1 MNSFFCFRST
11 VVAIGLVTS
20 GCFSLVDVD
29 RFHGSASSQG
39 GSQAGSQGD
48 VSAATSVPGQYSSLK
63 LTLIGMTPH
72 VSQLFEYRIID
83 ANNFIQSRGVVNPL
97 GGANVV
103 INAPLAVP
111 KVNGPFHL
119 DMYADVNGSGGYD
132 GIGSV
137 VTQDHAWRI
146 DPLADY
152 PAGAVAAVDGL
163 VQVTFTHNTSF
174 TEIND
179 YPSGTPNVPHDTG
192 LGATLHVSNAD
203 AVLGA
208 LLQVRIVDTGANR
221 TVALFRLPRIT
232 QPAFDLNIPGVVESG
247 VDYSAVVYVDANK
260 NGSYDNPANG
270 GGDLGWSVNGAAD
283 ATGLNVSLDAATTE
297 VAKVDVGAP

>member
-1 MNSFFCFRST
+1 
-11 VVAIGLVTS
+11 
-20 GCFSLVDVD
+20 
-29 RFHGSASSQG
+29 
-39 GSQAGSQGD
+39 
-48 VSAATSVPGQYSSLK
+48 
-63 LTLIGMTPH
+63 
-72 VSQLFEYRIID
+72 
-83 ANNFIQSRGVVNPL
+83 
-97 GGANVV
+97 
-103 INAPLAVP
+103 
-111 KVNGPFHL
+111 
-119 DMYADVNGSGGYD
+119 MYADVNGSGGYD

-152 PAGAVAAVDGL
+152 PAGAAAAVDGL

-192 LGATLHVSNAD
+192 LGATLHVSNAQ
-203 AVLGA
+203 AELGG

-232 QPAFDLNIPGVVESG
+232 QPAFELNIPGVVENG
-247 VDYSAVVYVDANK
+247 VDYSALVYVDANK

-270 GGDLGWSVNGAAD
+270 SGDLGWSVNGAAD
-283 ATGLNVSLDAATTE
+283 ATGLSVGLDAATTD

>member
-1 MNSFFCFRST
+1 MNPFFSFRFWGL
-11 VVAIGLVTS
+11 AIGLSTS

-29 RFHGSASSQG
+29 RFHPSPSSQG
-39 GSQAGSQGD
+39 GSQGD
-48 VSAATSVPGQYSSLK
+48 LTAATNLPGQYSSLK

-83 ANNFIQSRGVVNPL
+83 ANNFVQSRGVVNPL
-97 GGANVV
+97 GGANVI
-103 INAPLAVP
+103 INAPLSVP

-119 DMYADVNGSGGYD
+119 DLYADVNGSGGYD

-146 DPLADY
+146 DPLQDY
-152 PAGAVAAVDGL
+152 PAGSASPVDGL

-192 LGATLHVSNAD
+192 LGATIRVSNAQS
-203 AVLGA
+203 VLGA

-221 TVALFRLPRIT
+221 TVGLFRLPRIT
-232 QPAFDLNIPGVVESG
+232 QPAFELQIPGVVENG
-247 VDYSAVVYVDANK
+247 VDYSALVYVDANK
-260 NGSYDNPANG
+260 NGSYDDPAMG
-270 GGDLGWSVNGAAD
+270 AGDLGWSVSGAAD
-283 ATGLNVSLDAATTE
+283 ATGLTVSLDAATIE
-297 VAKVDVGAP
+297 VAKVDVGPP

>member
-1 MNSFFCFRST
+1 MNSFVCFRST
-11 VVAIGLVTS
+11 VLAMGLTTS

-29 RFHGSASSQG
+29 RFHTSAG
-39 GSQAGSQGD
+39 PQGD
-48 VSAATSVPGQYSSLK
+48 VSASTTLPGQYSNLK
-63 LTLIGMTPH
+63 LTLVGMTPH

-97 GGANVV
+97 GGANVIV
-103 INAPLAVP
+103 DAPLAVP
-111 KVNGPFHL
+111 KINGPFHL
-119 DMYADVNGSGGYD
+119 DLYADVNGSGGYD

-146 DPLADY
+146 DPLQDY
-152 PAGAVAAVDGL
+152 PAGSVAAIDGL

-192 LGATLHVSNAD
+192 LGATIRVSNAQTL
-203 AVLGA
+203 LGA

-221 TVALFRLPRIT
+221 TVGLFRLPRIT
-232 QPAFDLNIPGVVESG
+232 QPAFELKVPGVVENG
-247 VDYSAVVYVDANK
+247 VDYGALVYVDANK
-260 NGSYDNPANG
+260 NGSYDNPATG
-270 GGDLGWSVNGAAD
+270 AGDLGWSVSGAAD
-283 ATGLNVSLDAATTE
+283 ATGLTVSLDAATTE
-297 VAKVDVGAP
+297 VAKVDVGPP